1 MRVGVDHHL
10 RGDHDDAQMTIEEEH
25 LEEITEE
32 EQNKRRKS
40 KCNVANAIL
49 HAFEEQS
56 NTNAGAFFS
65 FMAGPGGLVESS
77 NASSLSALNFSL
89 KRKKMWAMFFD
100 GYFGRLWT
108 MSLAITI
115 VCFPSMPWLLVRST
129 EEEEDAGYSSFE
141 TVCAAASV
149 LNLVSLVDCW

>member
-56 NTNAGAFFS
+56 NTNAGAFFFLHGWS
-65 FMAGPGGLVESS
+65 RRVSRVLECLLFEC
-77 NASSLSALNFSL
+77 F
-89 KRKKMWAMFFD
+89 KFF
-100 GYFGRLWT
+100 
-108 MSLAITI
+108 
-115 VCFPSMPWLLVRST
+115 T
-129 EEEEDAGYSSFE
+129 EEEKNVGD
-141 TVCAAASV
+141 V
-149 LNLVSLVDCW
+149 L